1 MMTLLRTAP
10 AAFMA
15 SLGLC
20 LTLAGQTPQ
29 GSNTRAFVGATVI
42 DGTTG
47 GRPLPDAVVV
57 VRDQRIVAVGPAK
70 TTPVPAGATRIDV
83 PGRTI
88 VPGLINSHGHIG
100 SASGLETGAALNTIE
115 NVQRQLALNARYGI
129 TTVVS
134 LGDDREPGFVARDA
148 NDKPDLDRSRLFVA
162 GPVITAKT
170 PDEARTA
177 VDAAAKLKPDWIKI
191 RVDDNLGSTPKMTPD
206 VYTAV
211 IEQAHKHNLRVVA
224 HLYYLDDAKGLLRA
238 GVDLIA
244 HSIRDAPVDKEL
256 TDLMKAHNVCLSP
269 TLMREVST
277 FVYETRPAFFDDP
290 FFRREVDPKILATL
304 EEPARQ
310 AGVASSK
317 SAQTYK
323 KSLEVA
329 RRNVKALHD
338 AGIRLA
344 SGTDTGPPARFQGY
358 FEHLELEE
366 LVRSGLTP
374 SAALVAATSDAAQCL
389 GLADRVGTIQQGRY
403 ADLIVLSKSP
413 LEDVKNTRTIESVW
427 ISGNRV
433 PAAR

>member
-1 MMTLLRTAP
+1 MATQVRSAL
-10 AAFMA
+10 AAFTA
-15 SLGLC
+15 SLALF
-20 LTLAGQTPQ
+20 LPVAGQTPAT
-29 GSNTRAFVGATVI
+29 GNVKAFVGATLV
-42 DGTTG
+42 DGTG
-47 GRPLPDAVVV
+47 GPPLPDAVIV

-83 PGRTI
+83 AGRTI
-88 VPGLINSHGHIG
+88 VPGMINSHGHIG
-100 SASGLETGAALNTIE
+100 STFGLESGAAQNTAE

-134 LGDDREPGFVARDA
+134 LGDDREPGFAARDG
-148 NDKPDLDRSRLFVA
+148 NEKPDIDRARLHVA

-170 PDEARTA
+170 PDEARAA
-177 VDAAAKLKPDWIKI
+177 VDAAAKLNPDWIKI
-191 RVDDNLGSTPKMTPD
+191 RVDDNLGSTAKMTPE

-211 IEQAHKHNLRVVA
+211 IEQAHKHKLRVAA

-244 HSIRDAPVDKEL
+244 HSIRDAPVDTEL
-256 TDLMKAHNVCLSP
+256 TALMKARNVCLSP

-290 FFRREVDPKILATL
+290 FFRKEADPKIVATL

-310 AGVASSK
+310 ASMASSK

-323 KSLEVA
+323 TSLEVA
-329 RRNVKALHD
+329 RRNVKALYD

-344 SGTDTGPPARFQGY
+344 SGTDSGPPARFQGY

-366 LVRSGLTP
+366 LVKSGLTP
-374 SAALVAATSDAAQCL
+374 SAALVAATGNAASCM
-389 GLADRVGTIQQGRY
+389 GLADRVGTIQQGRS

-413 LEDVKNTRTIESVW
+413 LEDVKNSRTIESVW